1 MVLNKINI
9 YQIIKSH
16 FTTLQNDNTNKAE
29 FDDYLTFLLLPIIIA
44 TGLLC
49 FDIQLKESAVNIV
62 ITTLSI
68 LVGLLFN
75 VIVLIFDIIKRD
87 ASQKLKNTILKQLLA
102 NISFTIL
109 LSIIT
114 ILFTLATYFEIE
126 TIKEIATWIVY
137 FLLTIFL
144 FTVLM
149 VLKRMYLLF
158 RNEIDEIEKMNNTT
172 DNQKQE
178 Q

>member
-1 MVLNKINI
+1 MAFNKINI
-9 YQIIKSH
+9 SQILKSH
-16 FTTLQNDNTNKAE
+16 FATLQNDNTKKVE
-29 FDDYLTFLLLPIIIA
+29 FDDYLTFLIVPVIIA
-44 TGLLC
+44 SGLLY
-49 FDIQLKESAVNIV
+49 FDVQLDASALNIV

-87 ASQKLKNTILKQLLA
+87 ATHKLKNMILKQLLA

-109 LSIIT
+109 LSILT
-114 ILFTLATYFEIE
+114 ILFTLATYFSIEI
-126 TIKEIATWIVY
+126 IKEIATWIVY

-158 RNEIDEIEKMNNTT
+158 NNEIDELERKGKI
-172 DNQKQE
+172 
-178 Q
+178 

>member
-1 MVLNKINI
+1 MAFNKINI
-9 YQIIKSH
+9 NQILRSH
-16 FTTLQNDNTNKAE
+16 FATLQNDNSKKAE
-29 FDDYLTFLLLPIIIA
+29 FDDYLTFLIVPIIIA
-44 TGLLC
+44 SGLLH
-49 FDIQLKESAVNIV
+49 FDIQLKDSAVNIV

-87 ASQKLKNTILKQLLA
+87 ASQKIKNTILKQLLA

-109 LSIIT
+109 LSIVT
-114 ILFTLATYFEIE
+114 ILFTLATYFDIE
-126 TIKEIATWIVY
+126 YVKDIATWIVY

-158 RNEIDEIEKMNNTT
+158 KNEIDEIERTT
-172 DNQKQE
+172 WK
-178 Q
+178 

>member
-1 MVLNKINI
+1 MAFNKINI
-9 YQIIKSH
+9 NQILKSH
-16 FTTLQNDNTNKAE
+16 FATLQNDNSNKAE
-29 FDDYLTFLLLPIIIA
+29 FDDYLTFLIVPIIVA
-44 TGLLC
+44 TGLLY
-49 FDIQLKESAVNIV
+49 FDIHLKDSAVNIV

-87 ASQKLKNTILKQLLA
+87 ASQKLKNTVLKQLLA

-109 LSIIT
+109 LSIVT
-114 ILFTLATYFEIE
+114 ILFTLATYFDIE
-126 TIKEIATWIVY
+126 YIKEIATWIVY
-137 FLLTIFL
+137 FLLTVFI

-158 RNEIDEIEKMNNTT
+158 RNEIDEIERTNRENDEKRS
-172 DNQKQE
+172 
-178 Q
+178 

>member
-1 MVLNKINI
+1 MIFKKINI
-9 YQIIKSH
+9 NQILKSH
-16 FTTLQNDNTNKAE
+16 FATLQNDNSKKTE
-29 FDDYLTFLLLPIIIA
+29 FDDYFTFLLIPAIIA
-44 TGLLC
+44 SVLLC
-49 FDIQLKESAVNIV
+49 FRIALKESAINIV

-87 ASQKLKNTILKQLLA
+87 ASQRIKNTVLKQLLA

-109 LSIIT
+109 LSIVT
-114 ILFTLATYFEIE
+114 ILFTLVTFFDIE
-126 TIKEIATWIVY
+126 SVKHVATWIVY

-149 VLKRMYLLF
+149 ILKRMYILF
-158 RNEIDEIEKMNNTT
+158 KNEIEEIEKTKDDADT
-172 DNQKQE
+172 K
-178 Q
+178 